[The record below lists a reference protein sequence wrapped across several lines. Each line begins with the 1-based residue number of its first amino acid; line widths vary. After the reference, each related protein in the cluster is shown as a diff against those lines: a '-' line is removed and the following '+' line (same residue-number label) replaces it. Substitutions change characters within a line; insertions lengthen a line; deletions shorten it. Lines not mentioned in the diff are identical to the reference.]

1 MVSSENGR
9 IVPDAV
15 YPGRSVLELSV
26 ALSDNPRARPVI
38 EGRVAFEGLRLVPT
52 TVHPSEMFWRQLRY
66 GDFDV
71 SEMSLSTLTILTS
84 KGNRDWVGL
93 PIFTM
98 RKFFHNEIVVRK
110 DAGIKAPPDLKGKRV
125 GVPEYQQTAAIWT
138 RGVLQ
143 HEFGVHAKDMTWWM
157 ERNDDKSHGH
167 SSGFKAPPGVTIT
180 PVPLNT
186 NLGDMLLKGE
196 IDGIVH
202 YIANNNLVD
211 RSRADVTADPQIK
224 YLFDDREAESARY
237 FKKTGI
243 FPINHCV
250 VMKRSVYEQHPWIAL
265 NLYSGFL
272 AAMEQVRKD
281 SLAWMAT
288 YYEMGL
294 VDRDV
299 RKVVT
304 KTPMPYGVKAARPVL
319 ETVTQYVHEQ
329 GLCERRV
336 AVEELFAPNTLDL

>member
-1 MVSSENGR
+1 MVNSENGKFTQ
-9 IVPDAV
+9 DAAH
-15 YPGRSVLELSV
+15 PGRSVLELSV
-26 ALSDNPRARPVI
+26 ALSDNPRTRPVI
-38 EGRVAFEGLRLVPT
+38 EGRVSFEGLRLVPT
-52 TVHPSEMFWRQLRY
+52 AVHPSEMFWRQLRF

-71 SEMSLSTLTILTS
+71 SEMSMSTLTILTA

-93 PIFTM
+93 PIYTM
-98 RKFFHNEIVVRK
+98 RKFFHNEILVRK
-110 DAGIKAPPDLKGKRV
+110 DSGIQVPADLRGKRV

-143 HEFGVHAKDMTWWM
+143 HEFGVQARDMTWWM

-167 SSGFKAPPGVTIT
+167 STGFKPPEGVSIT

-186 NLGDMLLKGE
+186 NLGDMLLNGE
-196 IDGIVH
+196 LDAIVH

-211 RSRADVTADPQIK
+211 RSRADVAADARVR
-224 YLFDDREAESARY
+224 YLFEDREAESARY

-243 FPINHCV
+243 FPSNHSV
-250 VMKRSVYEQHPWIAL
+250 VVKRAVYERHPWIAL
-265 NLYSGFL
+265 NLYSGFA
-272 AAMEQVRKD
+272 AAMEAVRKD
-281 SLAWMAT
+281 SLAWMAP

-294 VDRDV
+294 VDPSV
-299 RKVVT
+299 RRVVM
-304 KTPMPYGVKAARPVL
+304 KSPMPYGLKAARPVL

-336 AVEELFAPNTLDL
+336 ALEEIFAPNTLEL